1 MKKII
6 PLLLL
11 SLIILCPIIA
21 ESADATTVF
30 LTSDNLHEHDADFAR
45 LNDIKE
51 RIESKTNGDIVVVV
65 DDSASNPGEGTRVM
79 AARCDVA
86 VTIAGACAGNLVD
99 LADYSTKVSKK
110 IIYVNAGTLDLNTIN
125 FLRRS
130 YDDNWSHYTF
140 ASVQSPGK
148 FLNDAGITLIQP
160 ALT

>member
-51 RIESKTNGDIVVVV
+51 RIESKTNGDIVVVWRR
-65 DDSASNPGEGTRVM
+65 DTGNGSQM
-79 AARCDVA
+79 RC
-86 VTIAGACAGNLVD
+86 
-99 LADYSTKVSKK
+99 S
-110 IIYVNAGTLDLNTIN
+110 
-125 FLRRS
+125 S
-130 YDDNWSHYTF
+130 YNSWRLCR
-140 ASVQSPGK
+140 K
-148 FLNDAGITLIQP
+148 FS
-160 ALT
+160 

>member
-21 ESADATTVF
+21 ESADATTLF

-65 DDSASNPGEGTRVM
+65 DDSASNPGFPRSCG
-79 AARCDVA
+79 
-86 VTIAGACAGNLVD
+86 GSACQT
-99 LADYSTKVSKK
+99 SCC
-110 IIYVNAGTLDLNTIN
+110 
-125 FLRRS
+125 R
-130 YDDNWSHYTF
+130 
-140 ASVQSPGK
+140 
-148 FLNDAGITLIQP
+148 
-160 ALT
+160 